1 MPALSRR
8 QSAGEEICVLAP
20 WLIFTV
26 TIERGSRGDDEI
38 YLHAGG
44 QGFWVARMIKR
55 LGCRPVLC
63 APAGG
68 ETGAVVEALVR
79 AEEIE
84 FRAIESQGWNGGYVH
99 DRRGGQ
105 RDQIALRKSRKLNR
119 HELDD
124 LYDAA
129 LTTGL
134 RAGVIVLTGLIDEE
148 ILPADFFRRMALD
161 LHANNVKVVADLA
174 GAPLAALQGG
184 LSFLKVSHEELID
197 GGHSHTDD
205 RAAIIAGIRSL
216 HDSAGAC
223 NVVVS
228 RAEQPG
234 LALLGDRLVE
244 FAAPRF
250 EPLDHRGAGDSM
262 TAALA
267 VAQARGLTDED
278 ALRLGAAAG
287 ALNVTR
293 HGLGTGDFRDIQ
305 EIAKLVTVQEIKD

>member
-1 MPALSRR
+1 MPALTHR

-105 RDQIALRKSRKLNR
+105 RDQ
-119 HELDD
+119 
-124 LYDAA
+124 
-129 LTTGL
+129 
-134 RAGVIVLTGLIDEE
+134 
-148 ILPADFFRRMALD
+148 
-161 LHANNVKVVADLA
+161 
-174 GAPLAALQGG
+174 
-184 LSFLKVSHEELID
+184 
-197 GGHSHTDD
+197 
-205 RAAIIAGIRSL
+205 
-216 HDSAGAC
+216 
-223 NVVVS
+223 
-228 RAEQPG
+228 
-234 LALLGDRLVE
+234 
-244 FAAPRF
+244 
-250 EPLDHRGAGDSM
+250 
-262 TAALA
+262 
-267 VAQARGLTDED
+267 
-278 ALRLGAAAG
+278 
-287 ALNVTR
+287 
-293 HGLGTGDFRDIQ
+293 
-305 EIAKLVTVQEIKD
+305 